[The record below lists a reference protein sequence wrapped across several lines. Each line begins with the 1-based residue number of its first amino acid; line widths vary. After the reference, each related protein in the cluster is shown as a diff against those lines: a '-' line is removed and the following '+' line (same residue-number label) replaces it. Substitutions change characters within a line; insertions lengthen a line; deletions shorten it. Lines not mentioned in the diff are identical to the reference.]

1 MSSPTPSTAQANKI
15 VRENLLPGSPST
27 EWDINGWGDPSIQ
40 GFATD
45 ISINLGETVNFKI
58 KTDSDN
64 YRIDIYRLG
73 YYGGHGA
80 RLVDSIL
87 PSVT

>member
-45 ISINLGETVNFKI
+45 ISINLGETVAFKI

-73 YYGGHGA
+73 YYGG
-80 RLVDSIL
+80 
-87 PSVT
+87 